1 MIYSPL
7 MSGTTLSTSTLDP
20 RKKRLL
26 IRAWHRGTKEMDIIL
41 GRFADANLHG
51 MSEAELDDY
60 EYISSQHDID
70 LLNWIIGVAPAPDD
84 INTPMFKRIKDSTHV

>member
-1 MIYSPL
+1 
-7 MSGTTLSTSTLDP
+7 MSGTTLSTSTLLP
-20 RKKRLL
+20 RQKRLL

-41 GRFADANLHG
+41 GRFADANLPH
-51 MSEAELDDY
+51 MNEAELDDY

-70 LLNWIIGVAPAPDD
+70 LLNWIIGVHAVPDD